1 MSSMPQPRSV
11 QTLARTSGLLYLV
24 IIVIGLLGEGLV
36 RANLVV
42 GGDPAATAHNILAAE
57 FTWRLGVAGQIV
69 LLACAV
75 AMTWTWYLLLRPVDR
90 ALAMLAIFFALIS
103 LAVESVG
110 ALHLQAVLAP
120 LTGSAFVQIA
130 EPQQAYA
137 MAYLSVVAHANA
149 FGLALVFFGI
159 ERLIVG
165 HLIRRSGY
173 LPKAVG
179 MMMQVA
185 GACYLVNSLSMV
197 LFPSL
202 QAMLFPLILL
212 PSLVGESAFCLWLL
226 IKGVDMDGWQARTA
240 DEALNRA

>member
-1 MSSMPQPRSV
+1 MTPTPQANQAGST
-11 QTLARTSGLLYLV
+11 QKIARIAGLLYLA
-24 IIVIGLLGEGLV
+24 IIVIGLLGEALV
-36 RANLVV
+36 RGNLIV

-57 FTWRLGVAGQIV
+57 FTWRLGVAGQY
-69 LLACAV
+69 LLLVCALG
-75 AMTWTWYLLLRPVDR
+75 MTWTWYLLLRPVDR
-90 ALAMLAIFFALIS
+90 NLTLLAVFFAIVS

-120 LTGSAFVQIA
+120 LTGAAFVQIA
-130 EPQQAYA
+130 DPQQAHA

-159 ERLIVG
+159 ECLIVG

-173 LPKAVG
+173 LPKTVG
-179 MMMQVA
+179 MLMQVA
-185 GACYLVNSLSMV
+185 GACYLVNSVSMV

-226 IKGVDMDGWQARTA
+226 IKGVDMAGWQARTA
-240 DEALNRA
+240 AAG

>member
-1 MSSMPQPRSV
+1 MSPAPQPQAV
-11 QTLARTSGLLYLV
+11 QTLARTAGLLYLV
-24 IIVIGLLGEGLV
+24 IIVIGLLGEALV
-36 RANLVV
+36 RGSLIV

-75 AMTWTWYLLLRPVDR
+75 AMTWTWYLLLRPVDGR
-90 ALAMLAIFFALIS
+90 LTMLAMFFALIS
-103 LAVESVG
+103 LAVESVS

-120 LTGSAFVQIA
+120 LNGSAFVQIA
-130 EPQQAYA
+130 DPQQAYA

-159 ERLIVG
+159 ECLIVG

-173 LPKAVG
+173 LPKTIGVL
-179 MMMQVA
+179 MQVA

-197 LFPSL
+197 LLPSL
-202 QAMLFPLILL
+202 QAVLFPFILL
-212 PSLVGESAFCLWLL
+212 PSLVGEGAFCLWLL
-226 IKGVDMDGWQARTA
+226 FKGVDTAAWQARTPVGP
-240 DEALNRA
+240 